1 MTHITKLH
9 ETAWEVKNF
18 LSEEE
23 RSVFMEFIESL
34 SEEDWY
40 SDKTA
45 PEPWQGRAYT
55 YKNLGQDLVE
65 KINSQI
71 EQKVFSSFDSYS
83 RIHQIS
89 SILRASPGQSMG
101 VHRDDVEEEDKVNMY
116 GIVIYLNDD
125 YEGGEIVYPDYGVE
139 HKPVAGSMV
148 VHRASTPHGVT
159 SVTGD
164 KVRYILTS
172 FVKGD
177 SSTKFM
183 GE

>member
-1 MTHITKLH
+1 
-9 ETAWEVKNF
+9 
-18 LSEEE
+18 
-23 RSVFMEFIESL
+23 
-34 SEEDWY
+34 
-40 SDKTA
+40 
-45 PEPWQGRAYT
+45 
-55 YKNLGQDLVE
+55 
-65 KINSQI
+65 
-71 EQKVFSSFDSYS
+71 
-83 RIHQIS
+83 
-89 SILRASPGQSMG
+89 MG

-125 YEGGEIVYPDYGVE
+125 YEGGEIIYPDYGVE

-148 VHRASTPHGVT
+148 VHRASTPHGVN